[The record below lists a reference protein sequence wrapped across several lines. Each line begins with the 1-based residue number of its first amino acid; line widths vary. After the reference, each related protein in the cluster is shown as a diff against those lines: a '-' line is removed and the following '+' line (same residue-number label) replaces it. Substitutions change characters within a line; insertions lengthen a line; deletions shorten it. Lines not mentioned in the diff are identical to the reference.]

1 MTDLLPPLLAADE
14 RCRILEQLS
23 ARLQALDLSPL
34 LVNLVDRAEDDVLLY
49 LADQFNV
56 VESGWWGAVDDAQ
69 ERREL
74 IKLSIALHR
83 RKGTPWALRRLLE
96 SAGVR
101 ADIRE
106 WWQTGGDPFTFEIDI
121 LANRFSD
128 DPDVPYLGSAM
139 TARMQQLIN
148 TVKPVRAHYAMR
160 VGIDY
165 GRELGIGGA
174 LNRPQ
179 VITSPVAAQPLDRQ
193 LQADQGLALGAGLQR
208 PSVITVTTAGQDA
221 NRQSASA
228 SAWQYAA
235 ALERPALV
243 ITGSAG
249 QSIQFEQQAGTTNP
263 MAAAMSRPTVLCAAV
278 LSQ

>member
-14 RCRILEQLS
+14 RCRVLEQLS
-23 ARLQALDLSPL
+23 ARLQALDLSPV
-34 LVNLVDRAEDDVLLY
+34 LVNLVDRAADDVLLY

-56 VESGWWGAVDDAQ
+56 VESGWWGAVEDAQ
-69 ERREL
+69 DRREL

-106 WWQTGGDPFTFEIDI
+106 WWQTGGEPYTFEIDV
-121 LANRFSD
+121 LASRVSSD
-128 DPDVPYLGSAM
+128 PNVPYLGSAM

-148 TVKPVRAHYAMR
+148 TVKPVRAHYALR

-165 GRELGIGGA
+165 GRELGLGGA

-179 VITSPVAAQPLDRQ
+179 IITSPIAAQALDRQ
-193 LQADQGLALGAGLQR
+193 LQADQSLALGAGLQR
-208 PSVITVTTAGQDA
+208 PSVVTVTTAGQDA
-221 NRQSASA
+221 DRQSASA
-228 SAWQYAA
+228 LTWQYAA
-235 ALERPALV
+235 ALERPSLIV
-243 ITGSAG
+243 VGTGQ
-249 QSIQFEQQAGTTNP
+249 QSTQFEQQADTHNP
-263 MAAAMSRPTVLCAAV
+263 LAAAMSRPTVLCAAM
-278 LSQ
+278 LIQ